1 MRMIY
6 FVRHGETD
14 FNVEKRIQGHSDST
28 LTETGI
34 EQVETLQE
42 ALAHIEW
49 RKIFSSPSKRAYE
62 TAKILA
68 PGKAIFKDDRLK
80 ELYMGPFQGMRWS
93 ELKEKHPTLYEH
105 YWFDPGKFKHESCET
120 FDELKR
126 RTEDFLQELVEDGP
140 DGNILVVTHGVVI
153 QKVLA
158 IIKGLPLENFW
169 ETPLVKSASVT
180 KVKIV
185 GQTVE
190 LVAVGEQMTVHR
202 F

>member
-1 MRMIY
+1 
-6 FVRHGETD
+6 
-14 FNVEKRIQGHSDST
+14 
-28 LTETGI
+28 
-34 EQVETLQE
+34 
-42 ALAHIEW
+42 
-49 RKIFSSPSKRAYE
+49 
-62 TAKILA
+62 
-68 PGKAIFKDDRLK
+68 
-80 ELYMGPFQGMRWS
+80 MRWS
-93 ELKEKHPTLYEH
+93 ELKEKHPTLYED
-105 YWFDPGKFKHESCET
+105 YPGLTRANSNMKSCET

-153 QKVLA
+153 QMVLA